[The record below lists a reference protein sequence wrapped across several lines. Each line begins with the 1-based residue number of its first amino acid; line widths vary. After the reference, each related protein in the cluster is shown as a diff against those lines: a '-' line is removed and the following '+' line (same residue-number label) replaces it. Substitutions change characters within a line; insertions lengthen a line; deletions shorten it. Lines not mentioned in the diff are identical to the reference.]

1 MLWTKNAYPVTD
13 RLIKK
18 TIMAQRFTF
27 ADAKKRIKELEN
39 QVEAAGKKAGNVIL
53 DTSDNVF
60 TSKELNK
67 IKFLELWAI
76 LGPVVGLVLGI
87 AAGLL

>member
-1 MLWTKNAYPVTD
+1 
-13 RLIKK
+13 
-18 TIMAQRFTF
+18 MAQKFTF

-39 QVEAAGKKAGNVIL
+39 QVEAATVKAGNVIL

-67 IKFLELWAI
+67 IKFLELWSL
-76 LGPVVGLVLGI
+76 LGPIIGIVIGLIVG
-87 AAGLL
+87 

>member
-1 MLWTKNAYPVTD
+1 
-13 RLIKK
+13 
-18 TIMAQRFTF
+18 MAQKFTF

-39 QVEAAGKKAGNVIL
+39 QVEAATVKAGNVIL

-67 IKFLELWAI
+67 IKFLEIWAL
-76 LGPVVGLVLGI
+76 LGPIIGI
-87 AAGLL
+87 VIGVIIG

>member
-1 MLWTKNAYPVTD
+1 
-13 RLIKK
+13 
-18 TIMAQRFTF
+18 MAQKFTF

-39 QVEAAGKKAGNVIL
+39 QVEEAATKAGNIIL

-76 LGPVVGLVLGI
+76 LGPIAGI
-87 AAGLL
+87 VIGVIIG

>member
-1 MLWTKNAYPVTD
+1 
-13 RLIKK
+13 
-18 TIMAQRFTF
+18 MAQKFTF

-39 QVEAAGKKAGNVIL
+39 QVEAATVKAGNVIL

-76 LGPVVGLVLGI
+76 LGPIIGI
-87 AAGLL
+87 VIGVIIV

>member
-1 MLWTKNAYPVTD
+1 
-13 RLIKK
+13 
-18 TIMAQRFTF
+18 MAQKFTF

-39 QVEAAGKKAGNVIL
+39 QVEAATVKAGNVIL

-76 LGPVVGLVLGI
+76 FGPIIGIVIGLIVG
-87 AAGLL
+87 

>member
-1 MLWTKNAYPVTD
+1 
-13 RLIKK
+13 
-18 TIMAQRFTF
+18 MAQKFTF

-39 QVEAAGKKAGNVIL
+39 QVEEAATKAGNIIL

-67 IKFLELWAI
+67 IKFLELWAL
-76 LGPVVGLVLGI
+76 LGPIIGIVIGLIVG
-87 AAGLL
+87 

>member
-1 MLWTKNAYPVTD
+1 
-13 RLIKK
+13 
-18 TIMAQRFTF
+18 MAQKFTF

-39 QVEAAGKKAGNVIL
+39 QVEEAATKAGNVIL

-67 IKFLELWAI
+67 IKFLELWAL
-76 LGPVVGLVLGI
+76 LGPIIGI
-87 AAGLL
+87 VIGVIIG

>member
-1 MLWTKNAYPVTD
+1 
-13 RLIKK
+13 
-18 TIMAQRFTF
+18 MAQKFLF

-39 QVEAAGKKAGNVIL
+39 QVEAATVKAGNVIL

-67 IKFLELWAI
+67 IKFLELWSL
-76 LGPVVGLVLGI
+76 LGPIIGIVIGLIVG
-87 AAGLL
+87 